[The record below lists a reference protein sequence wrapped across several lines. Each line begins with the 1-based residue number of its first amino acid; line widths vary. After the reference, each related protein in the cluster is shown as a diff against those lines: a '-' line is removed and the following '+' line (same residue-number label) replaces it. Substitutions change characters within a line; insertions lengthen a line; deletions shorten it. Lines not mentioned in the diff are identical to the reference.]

1 MATGIGERIGGQVRD
16 MVRRA
21 RHYWAELTD
30 EKDLDASGQKQRADS
45 IHQRFG
51 EEEAHADHDSEARY
65 RDHQESSQDQGM
77 SDAERASAVVR
88 AARRPLQTPTRPGHP
103 QAGAAPADTP
113 RTPGVASRQYTQ
125 QGGSGIQ
132 KTLGEQLASGRS
144 EPAADNSGPAARSRG
159 SDRHH

>member
-1 MATGIGERIGGQVRD
+1 MATGLGERIGGQVRD
-16 MVRRA
+16 MMRRA

-30 EKDLDASGQKQRADS
+30 EKDLDASGQQQRADS

-51 EEEAHADHDSEARY
+51 EEEAQADQDSEDRY
-65 RDHQESSQDQGM
+65 RDYQEASQDQGM
-77 SDAERASAVVR
+77 SDAERASAAVR
-88 AARRPLQTPTRPGHP
+88 AARRPVQTPTRAGHP

-132 KTLGEQLASGRS
+132 KTLGEQLASSRA
-144 EPAADNSGPAARSRG
+144 EPTADNSGPGSRSRG
-159 SDRHH
+159 NDRHH